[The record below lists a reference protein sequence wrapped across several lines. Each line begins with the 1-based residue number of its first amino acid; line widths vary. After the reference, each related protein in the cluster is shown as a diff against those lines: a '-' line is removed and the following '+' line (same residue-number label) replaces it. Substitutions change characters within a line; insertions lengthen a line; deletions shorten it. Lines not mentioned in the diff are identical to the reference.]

1 MATNKVVYN
10 GKTLID
16 LTGDTVTASNMASGV
31 KAHNKSGTVITG
43 TLEHR
48 TDLFQSGS
56 VGTNPIYNKSG
67 TSATISISQNVNNL
81 GVNANTNKAIVQED
95 DILTTTTRA
104 NNFGDAPQDAVV
116 SGYTFT
122 SANGVNI
129 SGTLP
134 RNPKVAHTVS
144 SVETHVSTIGSYNFK
159 FAKITGTWK
168 PNNDDKIGAYVGDQD
183 LTLLVD
189 AGEFGNASVKEV
201 KKGVTFTS
209 INGVK
214 LTGTLDVSSSGTST
228 GTATSDATA
237 TAANILSG
245 KTAYISSGKTTGT
258 MKNNGAVTGTIS
270 TKAGTYTIPS
280 GYHSGSGKVSISSTE
295 QNKIIASNIKSGVS
309 ILGVTGTYTGNS
321 SGSTSSNNNCEAYLV
336 DVTNPTVSFKT
347 TSGTIKA
354 YGYATATSS
363 SSWGGSTT
371 TMYAF
376 NGTNY
381 YKSVSYGTPS
391 ATSITLGVSN
401 GKLTGLPD
409 LASGTL
415 LVTRGI

>member
-16 LTGDTVTASNMASGV
+16 LTGDTVTESGMASGV
-31 KAHNKSGTVITG
+31 KAHDKSGTAITG
-43 TLEHR
+43 TLKHR

-67 TSATISISQNVNNL
+67 TSASISISQNVNNL
-81 GVNANTNKAIVQED
+81 GSNANTNKAIVQQG

-104 NNFGDAPQDAVV
+104 NKFGDAPQNAVV

-134 RNPKVAHTVS
+134 RNPDVTHTVS
-144 SVETHVSTIGSYNFK
+144 SVETHVSTIGGYNLK
-159 FAKITGTWK
+159 FAKITGTWN
-168 PNNDDKIGAYVGDQD
+168 PNNDDKIGAYIGDQD

-189 AGEFGNASVKEV
+189 ASKFGNASVREV

-214 LTGTLDVSSSGTST
+214 LTGTLDVS
-228 GTATSDATA
+228 
-237 TAANILSG
+237 
-245 KTAYISSGKTTGT
+245 
-258 MKNNGAVTGTIS
+258 
-270 TKAGTYTIPS
+270 
-280 GYHSGSGKVSISSTE
+280 
-295 QNKIIASNIKSGVS
+295 
-309 ILGVTGTYTGNS
+309 S

-354 YGYATATSS
+354 YGYATAKNS
-363 SSWGGSTT
+363 SSWGDSTT

-391 ATSITLGVSN
+391 ATSMTLSVSN

-409 LASGTL
+409 LTSGTL
-415 LVTRGI
+415 LVTKGI

>member
-16 LTGDTVTASNMASGV
+16 LTGDTVTASGMASGV
-31 KAHNKSGTVITG
+31 KAHNKSGTAITG

-56 VGTNPIYNKSG
+56 VGTDPIYNKSG
-67 TSATISISQNVNNL
+67 TSASISISQNVNNL
-81 GVNANTNKAIVQED
+81 GSNANTNKAIVQQG

-104 NNFGDAPQDAVV
+104 NKFGDAPQDAVV

-144 SVETHVSTIGSYNFK
+144 SVETHVSTTGDYNLK
-159 FAKITGTWK
+159 FAKITGTWNPK
-168 PNNDDKIGAYVGDQD
+168 NDDKIGAYVGDQD

-189 AGEFGNASVKEV
+189 ASKFGNASVREV

-209 INGVK
+209 VNGVK
-214 LTGTLDVSSSGTST
+214 LTGTLDVS
-228 GTATSDATA
+228 
-237 TAANILSG
+237 
-245 KTAYISSGKTTGT
+245 
-258 MKNNGAVTGTIS
+258 
-270 TKAGTYTIPS
+270 
-280 GYHSGSGKVSISSTE
+280 
-295 QNKIIASNIKSGVS
+295 
-309 ILGVTGTYTGNS
+309 S

-354 YGYATATSS
+354 YGYAYATTKSQ
-363 SSWGGSTT
+363 WGGSTTT

-381 YKSVSYGTPS
+381 YKSVTYGTPS

-401 GKLTGLPD
+401 GKLTGLPN
-409 LASGTL
+409 LTSGTL

>member
-1 MATNKVVYN
+1 M
-10 GKTLID
+10 LFR
-16 LTGDTVTASNMASGV
+16 S
-31 KAHNKSGTVITG
+31 
-43 TLEHR
+43 
-48 TDLFQSGS
+48 FQSGS

-134 RNPKVAHTVS
+134 RNPDVAHTVS
-144 SVETHVSTIGSYNFK
+144 SVETHVSSIVGYNVK
-159 FAKITGTWK
+159 FAKITGTWN

-189 AGEFGNASVKEV
+189 ASKFGNASVTEV

-209 INGVK
+209 TNGVK

-228 GTATSDATA
+228 GTNTSDATA

-245 KTAYISSGKTTGT
+245 KTAYISNGKTTGT
-258 MKNNGAVTGTIS
+258 MTNNGAVTGKIS
-270 TKAGTYTIPS
+270 TKTGTYTIPS

-295 QNKIIASNIKSGVS
+295 QNKIIASNIKSGIS

-363 SSWGGSTT
+363 SSWGASTT
-371 TMYAF
+371 TIYAF

-381 YKSVSYGTPS
+381 YKSVTYGTPS

-401 GKLTGLPD
+401 GKLTGLPT
-409 LASGTL
+409 LTSGTL

>member
-16 LTGDTVTASNMASGV
+16 LTGDTVTESGMASGV
-31 KAHNKSGTVITG
+31 KAHDKSGTAITG
-43 TLEHR
+43 TLKHR

-56 VGTNPIYNKSG
+56 VGTDPIYNKSG
-67 TSATISISQNVNNL
+67 ASASISISQNVNNL
-81 GVNANTNKAIVQED
+81 GSNANTNKAIVQQG

-104 NNFGDAPQDAVV
+104 NKFGDAPQNAVV
-116 SGYTFT
+116 SDYTFT

-134 RNPKVAHTVS
+134 RNPDVTHTVS
-144 SVETHVSTIGSYNFK
+144 SVETHVSTIGGYNLK
-159 FAKITGTWK
+159 FAKITGTWN

-189 AGEFGNASVKEV
+189 ASKFGNASVREV

-214 LTGTLDVSSSGTST
+214 LTGTLDVS
-228 GTATSDATA
+228 
-237 TAANILSG
+237 
-245 KTAYISSGKTTGT
+245 
-258 MKNNGAVTGTIS
+258 
-270 TKAGTYTIPS
+270 
-280 GYHSGSGKVSISSTE
+280 
-295 QNKIIASNIKSGVS
+295 
-309 ILGVTGTYTGNS
+309 S

-354 YGYATATSS
+354 YGYAYATTKSQ
-363 SSWGGSTT
+363 WGGSTTT

-381 YKSVSYGTPS
+381 YKSVTYGTPS
-391 ATSITLGVSN
+391 ATSITLGASN
-401 GKLTGLPD
+401 GKLTGLPN
-409 LASGTL
+409 LTSGTL

>member
-16 LTGDTVTASNMASGV
+16 LTGDTVTESGMASGV
-31 KAHNKSGTVITG
+31 KAHDKSGTAITG
-43 TLEHR
+43 TLKHR

-67 TSATISISQNVNNL
+67 TSASISISQNVNNL
-81 GVNANTNKAIVQED
+81 GSNANTNKAIVQQG

-104 NNFGDAPQDAVV
+104 NKFGDAPQNAVV

-134 RNPKVAHTVS
+134 RNPDVTHTVS
-144 SVETHVSTIGSYNFK
+144 SVETHVSTIGGYNLK
-159 FAKITGTWK
+159 FAKITGTWN

-189 AGEFGNASVKEV
+189 ASKFGNASVREV

-209 INGVK
+209 TNGVK
-214 LTGTLDVSSSGTST
+214 LTGTLDVS
-228 GTATSDATA
+228 
-237 TAANILSG
+237 
-245 KTAYISSGKTTGT
+245 
-258 MKNNGAVTGTIS
+258 
-270 TKAGTYTIPS
+270 
-280 GYHSGSGKVSISSTE
+280 
-295 QNKIIASNIKSGVS
+295 
-309 ILGVTGTYTGNS
+309 S

-354 YGYATATSS
+354 YGYAYATTKSQ
-363 SSWGGSTT
+363 WGGSTTT

-381 YKSVSYGTPS
+381 YKSVTYGTPS

-401 GKLTGLPD
+401 GKLTGLPN
-409 LASGTL
+409 LTSGTL